1 MKETVAALD
10 SVLSNCIGLLAD
22 IPGMLR
28 SSRMWIFLATAAV
41 AYYTATQAGLH
52 GTDAALAVIAE
63 VVLGTGTIIGKTIRS
78 GAPAVAVATAATTA
92 VAATNAEAAVLQ
104 AEAPQPAVTTT
115 TTAQPSGSAPL
126 YDGNTGIISTDP
138 QQEKVTVTPAPQLVV
153 TPFYKEDFMAKVD
166 EKLIEHYGVRN
177 SCTIFYEAQNVL
189 STWTIDNKQA
199 WINAREFMAFL
210 AEAAFKEVWECS
222 YDEALVKVKEPDK
235 NNCTYPSLKY
245 KAMQYG
251 IAHYAILLELERYR

>member
-10 SVLSNCIGLLAD
+10 SVLSNVIGLLSD

-28 SSRMWIFLATAAV
+28 SSRMWVFLATAAV
-41 AYYTATQAGLH
+41 AYLTATQSGLT
-52 GTDAALAVIAE
+52 GTDAAIAVIAE

-78 GAPAVAVATAATTA
+78 GAPATATVISPSNQITTPTDPA
-92 VAATNAEAAVLQ
+92 QRVAA
-104 AEAPQPAVTTT
+104 
-115 TTAQPSGSAPL
+115 TAQPSGSAPL
-126 YDGNTGIISTDP
+126 YDENSENIASDP
-138 QQEKVTVTPAPQLVV
+138 QQEKVTVTPAPQPVV

-199 WINAREFMAFL
+199 WINAREFMAYL
-210 AEAAFKEVWECS
+210 AEGAFKQVWEQT

-235 NNCTYPSLKY
+235 NGCTYPSLKY

-251 IAHYAILLELERYR
+251 IAHYAILLELERYK